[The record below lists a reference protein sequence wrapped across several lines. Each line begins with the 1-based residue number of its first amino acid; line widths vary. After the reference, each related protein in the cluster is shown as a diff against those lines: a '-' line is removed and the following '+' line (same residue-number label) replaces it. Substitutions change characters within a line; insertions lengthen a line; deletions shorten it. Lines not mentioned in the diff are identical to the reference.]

1 MSNQLNERQLRF
13 RVGMFVIVSAI
24 LAAAMVFQFGKLE
37 SIWRKQYS
45 VAIHFDSATG
55 IHKSSEVRMNGIPI
69 GDVHEIRL
77 DPERGGVLVIAQIQQ
92 KYRIRDDSRAVISR
106 GLLGDAAIEIGPGSS
121 DNLIEPGSLLE
132 GDVPADTAEMIRKV
146 ERQLA
151 VTLGSFSQ
159 TSQEWQNVG
168 RNLNSL
174 VETNHGSI
182 SEVLERTA
190 VSLNQFT
197 LTMKTANETLS
208 QANKVLGDPKHQEN
222 LAKTLE
228 ALPQLVQE
236 TRETVLVV
244 RKAVVKV
251 DQNLSHLSDA
261 TEPLAR
267 KSESIVAKLDASL
280 SNMETITSNLTS
292 FSKLVATKDGSL
304 KKLISDPSLY
314 RNLNM
319 SAESLALLLRNLEP
333 TIRDLRVFSDKIAR
347 HPELIGIS
355 GALKGSSGVKNPQ
368 QNAARTSRATG
379 VRRN

>member
-1 MSNQLNERQLRF
+1 
-13 RVGMFVIVSAI
+13 MFVIVSVI
-24 LAAAMVFQFGKLE
+24 LAAVMVFQFGKLD

-45 VAIHFDSATG
+45 VAIHFESATG

-69 GDVHEIRL
+69 GDVHQVRL
-77 DPERGGVLVIAQIQQ
+77 DPERGGVLVIAQIQE

-121 DNLIEPGSLLE
+121 DSLLKPGSLME
-132 GDVPADTAEMIRKV
+132 GDVPLNTAEMVRKM
-146 ERQLA
+146 EQQMS
-151 VTLGSFSQ
+151 VTLGSFAA
-159 TSQEWQNVG
+159 TSLEWQNVG

-174 VETNHGSI
+174 METNHGSM
-182 SEVLERTA
+182 SGVLERTA
-190 VSLNQFT
+190 ESLSQFT
-197 LTMKTANETLS
+197 STMKTANETLS

-228 ALPQLVQE
+228 ALPRLVQE

-244 RKAVVKV
+244 RQAVVKV

-261 TEPLAR
+261 TEPLAK

-280 SNMETITSNLTS
+280 SNMETITSNLAG

-304 KKLISDPSLY
+304 KKLISDPALY

-319 SAESLALLLRNLEP
+319 SAESLALLLQNLEP

-355 GALKGSSGVKNPQ
+355 GALKGSSGVKDGEQSTP
-368 QNAARTSRATG
+368 QNAARPSRATG